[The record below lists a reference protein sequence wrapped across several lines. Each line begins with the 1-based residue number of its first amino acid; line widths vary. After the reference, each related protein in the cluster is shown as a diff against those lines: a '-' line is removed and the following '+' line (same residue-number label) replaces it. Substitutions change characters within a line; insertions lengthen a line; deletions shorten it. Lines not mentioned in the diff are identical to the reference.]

1 LAQPAGTICP
11 SCGVAGASSARFCAA
26 CGAKLDRP
34 AGREGRKVVTALFP
48 DIVGSTSLS
57 ERMDP
62 EDFDAVIRETIARMT
77 TVAEN
82 YGGEV
87 HELRG
92 DGLLA
97 LFGAAITHE
106 DDPERAVLGG

>member
-1 LAQPAGTICP
+1 VT
-11 SCGVAGASSARFCAA
+11 ARFA
-26 CGAKLDRP
+26 
-34 AGREGRKVVTALFP
+34 

-77 TVAEN
+77 TVAKN

-87 HELRG
+87 HELNG

-97 LFGAAITHE
+97 LFGAAITRS
-106 DDPERAVLGG
+106 PGPALMSRRAYRRRGRRFPFARRPGRG